1 MKMKIK
7 DFLNFYIGFHSFQIV
22 TESGD
27 RCTSPLTKNQAINA
41 YGKAELKR
49 TDVDGEEYFRC
60 LVLYIPDKDFIG

>member
-7 DFLNFYIGFHSFQIV
+7 DFLNFYIGFNSFQIA

-27 RCTSPLTKNQAINA
+27 RFTSPLTKDQAIKA
-41 YGKAELKR
+41 YGKAELKS
-49 TDVDGEEYFRC
+49 TDVDGEEYIRY